1 MEIMKNKIKFTLLLF
16 VSITALLFGCNQ
28 STNKTTNGKDVNL
41 ESAKL
46 KEVREKIDTKT
57 KSIYDSIDYRSERF
71 NSLVGDYKDIA
82 YNVKERTDELI
93 NYIQGLKIEIVST
106 AEGQGSPA
114 INGIEINTAKITKL
128 NNTKIPSEILIG
140 KNNDQKAFFLK
151 TMLND
156 YKVYLSEIVRDDS
169 TIAKSIGNL
178 LNTDDQ
184 KKIAPGKSIE
194 EIVSWVEFNFQSQPM
209 GSVIITLSEIQN
221 NIKSAESEALLFIQ
235 NKMDA
240 KIKLNELDHLKK

>member
-16 VSITALLFGCNQ
+16 VSIAALLFGCNQ

-46 KEVREKIDTKT
+46 KEIREKIDLKT
-57 KSIYDSIDYRSERF
+57 KSIYDSIDYNSERF

-82 YNVKERTDELI
+82 YNVKERTDEMVDYL
-93 NYIQGLKIEIVST
+93 QGLIIEIVT
-106 AEGQGSPA
+106 TVEGQGSPA
-114 INGIEINTAKITKL
+114 ITGREINIAKITKL
-128 NNTKIPSEILIG
+128 NNTKIPSAILIG

-178 LNTDDQ
+178 LITDDQ